1 MLRIALTGGIACGK
15 STVLK
20 LFQQQDLDRIFTLS
34 ADSLVHKLYQT
45 GSPVYKQVV
54 QEFGEGILT
63 PEKKIDRGKLA
74 NAAFPDPQKR
84 KKLEAIVHPAVIQ
97 AEIDWIA
104 QVQREHPRA
113 HIVLVEIP
121 LLFET
126 GSEKRFDKTIAVTCT
141 SGQELERF
149 RQRHRNLSEEEAR
162 AEVER
167 RSKAQLPCEEKA
179 RRADHVIDNS
189 RGLAELDAAVRRTY
203 KEILESMK

>member
-34 ADSLVHKLYQT
+34 ADSIVHKLYEP
-45 GSPVYKQVV
+45 GSPVYKNVV
-54 QEFGEGILT
+54 ETFGHGILS
-63 PEKKIDRGKLA
+63 PEKKVDRGKLA
-74 NAAFPDPQKR
+74 DLAFATPEKR
-84 KKLEAIVHPAVIQ
+84 KALEAIVHPAVIQ
-97 AEIDWIA
+97 AETDWMA

-113 HIVLVEIP
+113 HIGVIEIP

-126 GSEKRFDKTIAVTCT
+126 GSERRFDKTIAVTC
-141 SGQELERF
+141 SAGQELERF
-149 RQRHRNLSEEEAR
+149 RQRHRNLSEKEAR

-179 RRADHVIDNS
+179 RRADYVIDNS

>member
-34 ADSLVHKLYQT
+34 ADSLVHKLYEP
-45 GSPVYKQVV
+45 GSPVYKQVI
-54 QEFGEGILT
+54 EAFGEGILT
-63 PEKKIDRGKLA
+63 PEKKIDRGELA
-74 NAAFPDPQKR
+74 DAAFATPEKR

-97 AEIDWIA
+97 AETDWMA

-113 HIVLVEIP
+113 RIGVIEIP

-126 GSEKRFDKTIAVTCT
+126 GSEKRFDKTITVTCT
-141 SGQELERF
+141 PGQELERF
-149 RQRHRNLSEEEAR
+149 RQRHRDLSEEQAR

-167 RSKAQLPCEEKA
+167 RSKAQLPSKEKA
-179 RRADHVIDNS
+179 GRADYVIDNS
-189 RGLAELDAAVRRTY
+189 LGLAELDAAVRRTY
-203 KEILESMK
+203 KQILESMK

>member
-1 MLRIALTGGIACGK
+1 MLRLALTGGIACGK

-34 ADSLVHKLYQT
+34 ADSLVHKLYEH
-45 GSPVYKQVV
+45 GSPVYRQVV
-54 QEFGEGILT
+54 ETFSQGILT

-74 NAAFPDPQKR
+74 DAAFPDPEKL

-97 AEIDWIA
+97 GEIDWMA
-104 QVQREHPRA
+104 QVEREHPRA
-113 HIVLVEIP
+113 QIGLIEIP

-141 SGQELERF
+141 PEQKLERF
-149 RQRHRNLSEEEAR
+149 RQRHRNLSEPEAR

-167 RSKAQLPCEEKA
+167 RSKTQLPCEEKT
-179 RRADHVIDNS
+179 RRADYVIDNS
-189 RGLAELDAAVRRTY
+189 HGLAELDAAVRRTY
-203 KEILESMK
+203 KQILESMK